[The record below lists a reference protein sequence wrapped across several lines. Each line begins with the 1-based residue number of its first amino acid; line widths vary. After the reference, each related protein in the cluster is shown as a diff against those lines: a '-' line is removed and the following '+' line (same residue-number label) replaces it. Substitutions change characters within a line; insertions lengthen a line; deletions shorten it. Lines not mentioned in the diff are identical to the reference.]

1 MTDNKSVPKDSTTK
15 AVAKMQQAFYVDFVP
30 MIQKIQY
37 DVSVMNCFGDEK
49 SKKYYI
55 DDINNQLDKAMSLLK
70 QIKNFADKVLKKDD

>member
-1 MTDNKSVPKDSTTK
+1 MTDNKSVPKDTATQ

-37 DVSVMNCFGDEK
+37 DISVMNCFSDEK

-55 DDINNQLDKAMSLLK
+55 DDINAQLDKAMALLK
-70 QIKNFADKVLKKDD
+70 QIKNFADKVLEEED

>member
-1 MTDNKSVPKDSTTK
+1 MTDNKSIPKDTTTK
-15 AVAKMQQAFYVDFVP
+15 VVAKMQQSFYVDFVP

-55 DDINNQLDKAMSLLK
+55 DDINSQLDKAMSLLK
-70 QIKNFADKVLKKDD
+70 QIKYFADKVLEKDD

>member
-1 MTDNKSVPKDSTTK
+1 MTDNKSVPKDSTTQ

-37 DVSVMNCFGDEK
+37 DISVMNCFSDEK

-55 DDINNQLDKAMSLLK
+55 DDINTQLDKAMSLLK
-70 QIKNFADKVLKKDD
+70 QIKNFADKVLEEED

>member
-1 MTDNKSVPKDSTTK
+1 MTDNKSLPEDVVTQ

-37 DVSVMNCFGDEK
+37 DVSVMNCFSDEK

-55 DDINNQLDKAMSLLK
+55 DDK
-70 QIKNFADKVLKKDD
+70 QIKNFAYKVLEKDN

>member
-1 MTDNKSVPKDSTTK
+1 MTDNKSVPKDSTTQ

-37 DVSVMNCFGDEK
+37 DISVMNCFSDEK

-55 DDINNQLDKAMSLLK
+55 DDINTQLDKAMSLLK
-70 QIKNFADKVLKKDD
+70 QIKNFADIVKKRK